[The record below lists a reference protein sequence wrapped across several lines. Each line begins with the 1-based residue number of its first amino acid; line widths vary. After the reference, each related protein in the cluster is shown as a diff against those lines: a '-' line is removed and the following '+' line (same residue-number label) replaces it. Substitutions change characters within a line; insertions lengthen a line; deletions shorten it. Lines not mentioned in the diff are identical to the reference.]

1 MPRTIVEKLEIF
13 FFVLCNRLSG
23 GRDDWDRAV
32 VKVTKELKV
41 LLKSSWLQKIVAS
54 HHEYRKVIVEAMFA
68 SAVRVGDLDLVSW
81 LITEGIDPELPI
93 QMTGFRSVVCVGWI
107 SNYDTCHMTPIE
119 VAFCKS
125 DIDLTSL
132 LIAKDVMASRRLS
145 SMSSAEL
152 VVTEVGNS
160 RSAQLRLLEL
170 VLHEDTTLSVAQC
183 LRALSLAACDGSFD
197 CARLLL
203 EEIRLRD
210 CKSACTTELL
220 RIAVIIGHDNIVDA
234 LLEEGANVNGNCCN
248 IDLLEGGFSKTERFP
263 HFARSPIAAALLGG
277 RSSIFRVLLNR
288 GASPNG
294 HLLKEPTPLQC
305 AAYMD
310 DTEAIGILDEFHA
323 NINQITERP
332 MTGMGFFD
340 VSLERT
346 ALQVAIDAD
355 NTRATYAL
363 LERGAKLLGGE
374 LSMAIKNN
382 FSAIY
387 DTLLDLGASVNDTL
401 PESNGSAL
409 EHAIL
414 NRNEPM
420 VHRLLSSDRYTY
432 CAGALCASVSIR
444 EIGNLSQHAMVNAIM
459 RNRKSPTYENLL
471 LEGTALAIAT
481 NRGDTSLVSLLLSKG
496 IRSTHCFHSDAWHG
510 GEEDLSRE
518 RHSNWW
524 RHPSGS
530 MSVLASTVRANPGI
544 VALLLQSGY
553 YVDEVTFCTAAQ
565 YSRRPVFEM
574 VLGKAMETNH
584 GLFPQA
590 KRAPLQCA
598 ISSGNMETIE
608 LLLQHGAELDMAA
621 PGFDQFAFQH
631 VAEPM
636 RLQLIKLLL
645 GAGIDVRAQRSSF
658 FQNALVSAIYQH
670 DMESVGLFLEAG
682 ADVNASLGPGHQ
694 SMLQMAVGAGALEVV
709 EMILDR
715 GGKVDY
721 GSLEISVRK
730 GCFGL
735 VEALL
740 VACDHGHEFEDSE
753 HPQAWAELASL
764 SHGIGHLD
772 LQQLFLH
779 VSISVASFSQS
790 RFPGDSRA
798 LYQTGRS
805 TTTEPLQ
812 SNKPGQGPSIP
823 HSEWNSNL
831 SEERPF
837 PQARDG
843 CRDITQVVEQES
855 QSGTT
860 EATTFANYMVNMGE
874 SCQVLDSEPHDYTD
888 DLFDMFIQIPD

>member
-1 MPRTIVEKLEIF
+1 MPEMRAGENCARADYLQMPRTIVEKIEIF
-13 FFVLCNRLSG
+13 FFVLCNGLAG
-23 GRDDWDRAV
+23 GHDGWDRAV
-32 VKVTKELKV
+32 VKVTAELK
-41 LLKSSWLQKIVAS
+41 LLLQSSWLQKIVAS

-81 LITEGIDPELPI
+81 LLTEGADPELPV
-93 QMTGFRSVVCVGWI
+93 QMTGFRSGICMDWI
-107 SNYDTCHMTPIE
+107 SNYDTCNMTPIE

-125 DIDLTSL
+125 DIDLASPF
-132 LIAKDVMASRRLS
+132 IAKGVMASRRLS
-145 SMSSAEL
+145 SMSSAEI

-160 RSAQLRLLEL
+160 RSAQLRLLQL
-170 VLHEDTTLSVAQC
+170 VLHEDKTLSVAQC
-183 LRALSLAACDGSFD
+183 LRALSLATRNESFD

-210 CKSACTTELL
+210 CKSACITELL

-248 IDLLEGGFSKTERFP
+248 IDLLEEAFSGTKCRSTIYP
-263 HFARSPIAAALLGG
+263 HLARSPIAAALLGG

-294 HLLKEPTPLQC
+294 HLLNEPTPLQC

-323 NINQITERP
+323 NINQITERR
-332 MTGMGFFD
+332 MTEMGFFFI
-340 VSLERT
+340 SLERT

-355 NTRATYAL
+355 NRKATHAL

-387 DTLLDLGASVNDTL
+387 QTLLDLGASVNDTL

-420 VHRLLSSDRYTY
+420 VHRLLSSDQYTY
-432 CAGALCASVSIR
+432 CTGALCASVSIR
-444 EIGNLSQHAMVNAIM
+444 QIGNLSQHGMVNAIM
-459 RNRKSPTYENLL
+459 RNRKSPTHENLL
-471 LEGTALAIAT
+471 LEGTALAIAM
-481 NRGDTSLVSLLLSKG
+481 NRGDASLVSLLLSKD
-496 IRSTHCFHSDAWHG
+496 IRSTHCFYSRAWHG
-510 GEEDLSRE
+510 EKEGLFPE

-524 RHPSGS
+524 RHPFGS

-544 VALLLQSGY
+544 VDLLLQSGY
-553 YVDEVTFCTAAQ
+553 YVDEVAFCTAAQ

-574 VLGKAMETNH
+574 VLSKAMETNH

-590 KRAPLQCA
+590 ERAPLQCA

-608 LLLQHGAELDMAA
+608 LLLRHGAKLDLAA
-621 PGFDQFAFQH
+621 PGFDTFTFSH
-631 VAEPM
+631 VAEPT
-636 RLQLIKLLL
+636 RLELIKLLL
-645 GAGIDVRAQRSSF
+645 GAGIDARAQRSSF
-658 FQNALVSAIYQH
+658 FRNALASALYKH
-670 DMESVGLFLEAG
+670 DMEFVRLLLEAG
-682 ADVNASLGPGHQ
+682 ADVNASSGSGHQ
-694 SMLQMAVGAGALEVV
+694 SMLRMAVGAGALEAV

-721 GSLEISVRK
+721 GSLEIAVRR
-730 GCFGL
+730 GYFGV

-764 SHGIGHLD
+764 SQRIGHLD
-772 LQQLFLH
+772 LQQLLLQ

-805 TTTEPLQ
+805 TTTRPLQ
-812 SNKPGQGPSIP
+812 SNKPGQGPSVR
-823 HSEWNSNL
+823 HSEWNLNL
-831 SEERPF
+831 KRGIPISS
-837 PQARDG
+837 
-843 CRDITQVVEQES
+843 S
-855 QSGTT
+855 QGWWLQRYHPGRRAGVTVR
-860 EATTFANYMVNMGE
+860 NNGGNH
-874 SCQVLDSEPHDYTD
+874 LH
-888 DLFDMFIQIPD
+888 